1 VLTHDVKVTS
11 DRLTHEYDALL
22 VPAGC
27 GYATRKVRTP
37 GAETVILVTFDDD
50 NVPAH
55 RDLPSMSACL
65 RMLFSVIGRNVS
77 LGLPAT
83 VVVPGLR
90 SRVTV
95 VPVATPNAHQV
106 PPVRFQ

>member
-11 DRLTHEYDALL
+11 DRLTHEHDALL

-55 RDLPSMSACL
+55 RDLPLMSACL

-83 VVVPGLR
+83 VVVPGL
-90 SRVTV
+90 
-95 VPVATPNAHQV
+95 AG
-106 PPVRFQ
+106 